1 MAPPPMAHIL
11 GESKA
16 KKQENS
22 ENRKPRM
29 QTDRHGFNTKQKTK
43 QLSCV
48 LQKRFHR
55 GSVFEFR
62 IEFVDFIRVHP
73 CVSMV
78 SILFFS
84 APIWLMAHRLHEFS
98 LTMLRVHFHC
108 AILTYWKPSEELQR
122 PRMMSLRAYRVVKTH
137 N

>member
-48 LQKRFHR
+48 LQNRFHR

-62 IEFVDFIRVHP
+62 IEFLVFIRVHP
-73 CVSMV
+73 
-78 SILFFS
+78 LYPWFRFS
-84 APIWLMAHRLHEFS
+84 SS
-98 LTMLRVHFHC
+98 LLRFGSWR
-108 AILTYWKPSEELQR
+108 IGYMNFL
-122 PRMMSLRAYRVVKTH
+122 
-137 N
+137 